1 MSETWQELL
10 GRIAVYILVFF
21 LNAWIVQ
28 TAWNNLEF
36 GTGITYW
43 QAIGLVIMCDVL
55 FKSNITVRKKI
66 NE

>member
-1 MSETWQELL
+1 MNDTWQELL
-10 GRIAVYILVFF
+10 GRIVVYILVFF

-36 GTGITYW
+36 GTSITYW
-43 QAIGLVIMCDVL
+43 QAIGLLIMCDVL
-55 FKSNITVRKKI
+55 FKSNITIRKKI